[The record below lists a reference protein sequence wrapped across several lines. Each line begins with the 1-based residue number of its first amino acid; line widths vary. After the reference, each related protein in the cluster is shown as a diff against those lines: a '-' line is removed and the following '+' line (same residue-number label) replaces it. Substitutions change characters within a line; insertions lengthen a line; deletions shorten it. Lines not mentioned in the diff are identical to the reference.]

1 MATPKKKPVAKKAP
15 VKKKT
20 AAKKAVA
27 KKAPA
32 KKVAAK
38 KAPAK
43 KAATKKASPA
53 KKGALPRKNVKAIAG
68 SATATSTTPIASRVK
83 IIPITKTSVTST
95 VPGAKVTYKVK
106 KK

>member
-1 MATPKKKPVAKKAP
+1 MATPKKKPVAKKTPA
-15 VKKKT
+15 KKKP
-20 AAKKAVA
+20 V
-27 KKAPA
+27 A

-43 KAATKKASPA
+43 KKAAAKKAPAKKVTA
-53 KKGALPRKNVKAIAG
+53 KKGALPRKSVKAIAG

-83 IIPITKTSVTST
+83 IVPITKTSVTST